1 MKSETKNS
9 VLATGAAW
17 FLAVAFKRTRFQA
30 RCSWLP
36 PLFFNWRTAVFYV
49 VSVIVGT
56 LVARATKGIGE
67 LLDLNS

>member
-1 MKSETKNS
+1 
-9 VLATGAAW
+9 LATGAAR
-17 FLAVAFKRTRFQA
+17 FLAVAFHANEVSGTPFVVA
-30 RCSWLP
+30 AAL
-36 PLFFNWRTAVFYV
+36 FNWRTAVFYV